1 MGELLNCPFCGGC
14 ARIASD
20 HGRDGSES
28 WVTCNYCG
36 SRSRSVYWLQ
46 PIEKESKH
54 KAITAWNTRPA
65 PSEAEVEAAAKRM
78 VKLCSP
84 PKGASFE
91 QACEWVPPTIEDLA
105 RAALGV
111 EP

>member
-1 MGELLNCPFCGGC
+1 MSEPFGWVFQHEETGHMSFCPNDGINTPKLFAHINSRFTLCGP
-14 ARIASD
+14 
-20 HGRDGSES
+20 
-28 WVTCNYCG
+28 
-36 SRSRSVYWLQ
+36 VY
-46 PIEKESKH
+46 
-54 KAITAWNTRPA
+54 TRPA

-111 EP
+111 GE